1 VRGRAKPKMHSLVV
15 IGAGQ
20 AGGWAANTFRDQKFA
35 GRVVLVGDER
45 HPPYERPPLSKDVLL
60 GHCKPSRTYLWS
72 AEKLREIHI
81 DLMLGSRA
89 EAINRE
95 AKTVT
100 LINGETLYYD
110 RLMITTG
117 CRVRRLQV
125 PGADLPGV
133 HYLRNIEDVVS
144 IGRSLVRGS
153 RLLVVGGGWIGLE
166 VAAAAR
172 QKGLH
177 VVLVEAA
184 PRLCARVLPDDM
196 AAFLHRQHRER
207 GVEIRLNASVAQ
219 FSGEKRFMFATL
231 TNGETIDADVAVV
244 GIGVVPNSEL
254 AGEAGLRIDNG
265 IVVDASG
272 RTSDESIYAAG
283 DVASQPDAVGRCIR
297 QESWSNAQNQAI
309 AAAKAMLGA
318 DVSYRDVP
326 YFWSDQ
332 YDLKLQ
338 ILGSFGSFSNVVCR
352 GDQSG
357 QHTRLYLKNN
367 RIVGV
372 AAMNSPQDIGAAR
385 RLMQRDAA
393 MDVERLATAPS
404 LNDVVRDPRPLGA
417 L

>member
-1 VRGRAKPKMHSLVV
+1 MHSLVV

-20 AGGWAANTFRDQKFA
+20 AGGWAAKTFRDQKFA

-60 GHCKPSRTYLWS
+60 GQCEPSSTYLWS
-72 AEKLREIHI
+72 AEKLREMHI
-81 DLMLGSRA
+81 DLILGSRA
-89 EAINRE
+89 EAIDRE

-100 LINGETLYYD
+100 LTNGETLYYD

-144 IGRSLVRGS
+144 INRSLVRGS

-172 QKGLH
+172 QKEIR
-177 VVLVEAA
+177 VVLVETAS
-184 PRLCARVLPDDM
+184 RLCARALPDDI
-196 AAFLHRQHRER
+196 AAFLHRQHQER

-219 FSGEKRFMFATL
+219 FGGKKGCMFATL
-231 TNGETIDADVAVV
+231 TNGESIEADVAVV

-254 AGEAGLRIDNG
+254 AGEAGLRTDNG

-272 RTSDESIYAAG
+272 CTSDESIYAAG
-283 DVASQPDAVGRCIR
+283 DVASQPDVAGRYIR

-309 AAAKAMLGA
+309 AAAKALLGA
-318 DVSYRDVP
+318 NIFYRDVP

-338 ILGSFGSFSNVVCR
+338 ILGSFSSFSNVVCR

-357 QHTRLYLKNN
+357 QHTRLYLKDN

-372 AAMNSPQDIGAAR
+372 AAVNSPQDIGAAR
-385 RLMQRDAA
+385 RLIQRDAA
-393 MDVERLATAPS
+393 VDAEGLATASS
-404 LNDVVRDPRPLGA
+404 LNDILRDPRPLAA